1 MDLKI
6 RLRVLQIVE
15 PKLGHGLAMAHSWLN
30 KITWLRLCDAFP
42 RAKRVHR
49 ELLRPPIIA
58 VDAIKASS
66 PNPPEPHVELIDGG
80 YCANNPTLYAIA
92 DAMVALK
99 IPSDRLRVVSVGV
112 GVYPQPKP
120 RPFTKMWF
128 ARYLQSVERSKR
140 RWR

>member
-66 PNPPEPHVELIDGG
+66 PNPPEPQTPDHSCPCCGGRMIIIERFERGATPRSHSSPPTPVIRID
-80 YCANNPTLYAIA
+80 T
-92 DAMVALK
+92 
-99 IPSDRLRVVSVGV
+99 S
-112 GVYPQPKP
+112 
-120 RPFTKMWF
+120 
-128 ARYLQSVERSKR
+128 
-140 RWR
+140 